1 MSQMVKNLS
10 AMQETQPLIS
20 LWACAWPST
29 SRLGTDHGQAMMPL
43 KWKAGKSVKSTL
55 FSAPSPTF
63 ILHRIFDGDHSDQY
77 KVILHWS
84 FDLHLSNN

>member
-1 MSQMVKNLS
+1 MYQLTFPPTVYEGS
-10 AMQETQPLIS
+10 
-20 LWACAWPST
+20 
-29 SRLGTDHGQAMMPL
+29 
-43 KWKAGKSVKSTL
+43 L

-63 ILHRIFDGDHSDQY
+63 ILHRIFDDDHSDQY

>member
-1 MSQMVKNLS
+1 MTFQASLVSQMVKNLS

-43 KWKAGKSVKSTL
+43 KWKAGKSVIQHGGGKDDKGL
-55 FSAPSPTF
+55 VSPFLYSKTIFGF
-63 ILHRIFDGDHSDQY
+63 IC
-77 KVILHWS
+77 S
-84 FDLHLSNN
+84 FALGSP